1 VKTYKQSNKGGV
13 SEMGTFHCEKE
24 KYVMKNINNEM
35 QVSTAL
41 KKQFMNKIA
50 RVEF

>member
-1 VKTYKQSNKGGV
+1 MRGD